1 METMMDEYVEKL
13 SSRRT
18 GLLFITLTILFFL
31 LFLWRVNVSGLNA
44 FAVVLLIFS
53 CFFLF
58 YVLNYRTLVIRI
70 TAKNL
75 TLTFGIFTWVVSLNN
90 IESCSLDQIPI
101 FMRYGGAGIHF
112 MMIRKRYR
120 ASFNFL
126 EYPRVIVAFKKK
138 VGPVRDISFSTRQP
152 EEVLRVIRNK
162 SFRRSDR
169 D

>member
-1 METMMDEYVEKL
+1 MDEYVEKL

-31 LFLWRVNVSGLNA
+31 LFLWRVTVSGLNA
-44 FAVVLLIFS
+44 LAVVFLIFS

-70 TAKNL
+70 TANNL
-75 TLTFGIFTWVVSLNN
+75 TLTFGIFTWAVSLNN
-90 IESCSLDQIPI
+90 IESCSLDQIPVFI
-101 FMRYGGAGIHF
+101 KYGGAGIHF
-112 MMIRKRYR
+112 MMIRKHYR

-126 EYPRVIVAFKKK
+126 EYPRVVVAFKKK
-138 VGPVRDISFSTRQP
+138 VGPVREISFSTRQP
-152 EEVLRVIRNK
+152 EEVLRILRNM